1 MPARLALR
9 RRTSLVTARH
19 SVRFV
24 MNCSFSLSSLAC
36 ILSAGF
42 ACSADAQS
50 LRPDPADAPAFT
62 SPAAIVQTLPVPR
75 QRSAQTATVGAATP
89 ASDSA
94 APGLAPPGPRADTEP
109 ESRARG
115 VLRRPL
121 APSRPGRPKA
131 ASASGDGAWDTGT
144 LYASP
149 YTTSPY
155 AQPGDTD

>member
-1 MPARLALR
+1 
-9 RRTSLVTARH
+9 
-19 SVRFV
+19 
-24 MNCSFSLSSLAC
+24 MNCSLSLSSLVC

-42 ACSADAQS
+42 ACAADAQS
-50 LRPDPADAPAFT
+50 LRPAPADTPAFT
-62 SPAAIVQTLPVPR
+62 SPAAIAPAVPIPR
-75 QRSAQTATVGAATP
+75 QRSAQTATVGAATS

-94 APGLAPPGPRADTEP
+94 APGLALRGILADAEP

-121 APSRPGRPKA
+121 VPSRPGRPKA

-155 AQPGDTD
+155 AQPSDTD